1 VRSQVE
7 LAAATLNR
15 KAIHLAKKLKLV
27 YFQYLIKKRVIVI
40 MEPAVGERGKICRL
54 QWLGSP

>member
-15 KAIHLAKKLKLV
+15 KAIHLAKKVKNCLFSISYQKTRNV
-27 YFQYLIKKRVIVI
+27 YYGIFF
-40 MEPAVGERGKICRL
+40 
-54 QWLGSP
+54 